1 MTLYL
6 QLLFDGV
13 VNGCA
18 IGLVSISFAYFY
30 ASTGIFHVAH
40 AGIYTVGGYVALYLT
55 AIGLPFVPALLL
67 AMLCC
72 VLVGLV
78 TQLLLYRKLEERRAS
93 PLVMMIASIGL
104 LTLLQNIVAILFT
117 PNILQFDL
125 PWRLKSIML
134 GSVAL
139 SYPQAMIGAASL
151 VIFGGMLAFSR
162 YSSLGKRIRAV
173 ASNPELAEITRL
185 KPKAVFL
192 YVIAI
197 SSAIVAVPGVLVGVD
212 QALQPY
218 TALLPL
224 LTAIVAMIAGGIGS
238 LPGAFL
244 MSILISVVQSMSV
257 AFVSGRWSIAVVF
270 GVFVL
275 LILLKPEGLFR
286 SRFARAL

>member
-13 VNGCA
+13 INGCA

-30 ASTGIFHVAH
+30 ATTGIFHVAH
-40 AGIYTVGGYVALYLT
+40 AGIYTLGGYVALYLT
-55 AIGLPFVPALLL
+55 GIGVPFVPALLL
-67 AMLCC
+67 AMACC
-72 VLVGLV
+72 VLVGVLA
-78 TQLLLYRKLEERRAS
+78 QALLYQKLEAKKAS

-104 LTLLQNIVAILFT
+104 LTLLQNVVAIVFT

-125 PWRLKSIML
+125 PWRLDSVMI
-134 GSVAL
+134 GSVTL
-139 SYPQAMIGAASL
+139 SYPQALLGVVSVAIFAGMMI
-151 VIFGGMLAFSR
+151 FSR
-162 YSSLGKRIRAV
+162 YASLGKRIRAV

-185 KPKAVFL
+185 KPKLVFL

-197 SSAIVAVPGVLVGVD
+197 SSAIVAVPGVFIGVD

-218 TALLPL
+218 TSLLIL
-224 LTAIVAMIAGGIGS
+224 LTAVIAMIAGGIGS

-244 MSILISVVQSMSV
+244 MSIVISVVQSMSV
-257 AFVSGRWSIAVVF
+257 AFVPGRWSIAVVF
-270 GVFVL
+270 GIFVL
-275 LILLKPEGLFR
+275 LILIKPEGLFR

>member
-6 QLLFDGV
+6 QLLSDGV
-13 VNGCA
+13 INGCA
-18 IGLVSISFAYFY
+18 IGLVAISFAYFY

-40 AGIYTVGGYVALYLT
+40 AGIYTLGGYVALYLT
-55 AIGLPFVPALLL
+55 GVGLPFPAALLL
-67 AMLCC
+67 AVLCC
-72 VLVGLV
+72 VLVGLIV
-78 TQLLLYRKLEERRAS
+78 QALLYQKLETKGAS

-104 LTLLQNIVAILFT
+104 LTLLQNIMAILFT

-125 PWRLKSIML
+125 PWRLQSIVL
-134 GSVAL
+134 GSVVL
-139 SYPQAMIGAASL
+139 SYPQAMIVVTSLAIFAA
-151 VIFGGMLAFSR
+151 MLTFSR
-162 YSSLGKRIRAV
+162 YSGLGKRIRAV

-185 KPKAVFL
+185 KPKIVFL
-192 YVIAI
+192 YVIGI
-197 SSAIVAVPGVLVGVD
+197 SSGIVAVPGVLIGLD

-218 TALLPL
+218 NSLLIL
-224 LTAIVAMIAGGIGS
+224 LTAVIAMIAGGIGS

-257 AFVSGRWSIAVVF
+257 AFVPGRWSIAVVF
-270 GVFVL
+270 GFFVV